1 MRINYRLMPTDYI
14 EELQAKGKRRK
25 ARCFMEYYFDV
36 QMDAVNS
43 FGFYAKSWG
52 GDKPMSKGTV
62 HKWIK
67 EFANEIDRFW
77 SYHQVK
83 NQQHYS
89 SVKKRSERQVNAER
103 TNDAEKTPIKR
114 SVSETQETT
123 SERRVN
129 KALNI
134 NDDDGAADRMK
145 RRYLD
150 DLYSIYRLN
159 TKYAGSKEEAWN
171 IYRSSTLPDHKQLVR
186 SIVLYLHDRSV
197 DRRYNLANFLRNE
210 IYLNYIEKRMRVMV
224 DGEWITG
231 VYDDERQVFTASGG
245 TEYRLTPS
253 RLADKLADGELEFV
267 IGEVA
272 A

>member
-1 MRINYRLMPTDYI
+1 MRINYRLIPTDYI
-14 EELQAKGKRRK
+14 EELQAKGKRLK
-25 ARCFMEYYFDV
+25 ARCFMEYFLDV

-52 GDKPMSKGTV
+52 GDRPMSKGTV

-67 EFANEIDRFW
+67 EFADEIDKFW
-77 SYHQVK
+77 SYHQLK

-89 SVKKRSERQVNAER
+89 SVKKQSERQVNAER
-103 TNDAEKTPIKR
+103 TNAIERTPVKR
-114 SVSETQETT
+114 SVSEEQETP

-134 NDDDGAADRMK
+134 NDDDSADRIK

-150 DLYSIYRLN
+150 DLYTIYRRF
-159 TKYAGSKEEAWN
+159 TKYAGSKEDAWN
-171 IYRSSTLPDHKQLVR
+171 IYRLSTLPNHKQLTR
-186 SIVLYLHDRSV
+186 SIVLYLSDRSV
-197 DRRYNLANFLRNE
+197 ERKYNLANFLRNE

-231 VYDDERQVFTASGG
+231 VYDDERQVFTDGDG
-245 TEYRLTPS
+245 REYRLTPT
-253 RLADKLADGELEFV
+253 RLAEKLADGELEFV
-267 IGEVA
+267 IGDA